1 MIGINLMNGL
11 IKKKHAQTVTYFR
24 SFLAIKGLVICWKI
38 YTEQMLNIK
47 NHDLVNINKS
57 GLSDLTTKIQTMAEE
72 EKEIKKPNEMIE
84 ILEESLEFNKQI
96 QQGKR
101 IKLLTPDQMLSRLP
115 VYLSQLQAAK

>member
-1 MIGINLMNGL
+1 
-11 IKKKHAQTVTYFR
+11 
-24 SFLAIKGLVICWKI
+24 
-38 YTEQMLNIK
+38 MLNIK

>member
-1 MIGINLMNGL
+1 
-11 IKKKHAQTVTYFR
+11 
-24 SFLAIKGLVICWKI
+24 
-38 YTEQMLNIK
+38 MLNIK

-115 VYLSQLQAAK
+115 VYLSQLQSAK